1 MAAGDNVNDY
11 SSVANGAYMNIQP
24 GAGAVWQIFNLYFGD
39 DWELY
44 LSDGTNNIMIDSG
57 TDAGALQKRSMVVT
71 NTQYLRI
78 KNVSGSSDYFGYDG
92 VIWK

>member
-1 MAAGDNVNDY
+1 MAAGDNVNAY
-11 SSVANGAYMNIQP
+11 NSVANGAYLDIKP
-24 GAGAVWQIFNLYFGD
+24 GAGAVWQIFNIYCGG

-44 LSDGTNNIMIDSG
+44 LSNGTNNIKIDGNYGSG
-57 TDAGALQKRSMVVT
+57 SIQKRSMVVT

-78 KNVSGSSDYFGYDG
+78 RNVSGGSRFFGYDG